1 MIYSGESTH
10 FDSLPDMD
18 VLARA
23 AAGCNACRLRAGC
36 TQVVFGDGNP
46 TARLMCIGEGPGAD
60 EDRLGRPFVGKAGQL
75 LDRILE
81 VSGFDR
87 QRSCY
92 IANVVKCRPPGNRT
106 PEPEERAACWPIL
119 RAQMRLVRPA
129 IVVLLGATALQAL
142 IDPQARITRMR
153 GQWVER
159 EGILFMPTYHP
170 AALLR
175 DPSKKREAWTD
186 MKAVVQKYR
195 ERVDPAHSSP
205 YV

>member
-1 MIYSGESTH
+1 MIYTGTPT
-10 FDSLPDMD
+10 DLDLLPDMNA
-18 VLARA
+18 LAEVVR
-23 AAGCNACRLRAGC
+23 GCSRCGLRAGC
-36 TQVVFGDGNP
+36 QQVVFGEGVWP
-46 TARLMCIGEGPGAD
+46 TGLMCIGEGPGAD

-87 QRSCY
+87 HRNCY
-92 IANVVKCRPPGNRT
+92 IANVVKCRPPGNRI
-106 PEPEERAACWPIL
+106 PEPAERQACWPNL
-119 RAQMRLVRPA
+119 RAQIRLVQPK
-129 IVVLLGATALQAL
+129 IIVLLGATALQGL

-153 GQWVER
+153 GQWIER

-175 DPSKKREAWTD
+175 DPSKKRDVWED
-186 MKAVVQKYR
+186 MKQVIRKYR
-195 ERVDPAHSSP
+195 ELVDPNHYSP